1 MAALQGLAAYA
12 SDSDNDVL
20 VVEPKRRKCGFFD
33 AAEESSSEEEAA
45 AGVEAAEPEPSH
57 PPPGSAGSLPSFAE
71 LYETTQAPEFLKKTA
86 QLAVL
91 EAHVHAGQRTLHP
104 LHGGG
109 LHAVVGAAPK
119 RYSEAEALQREAL
132 TALRREEAAAA
143 VAALQKGRARGGGR
157 DFASAAVA
165 VEDML
170 ANPSLNAPRQ
180 KQERKDR
187 EKVKRERGQSAITSW
202 KSEAEMVLRQQYDS

>member
-45 AGVEAAEPEPSH
+45 AGVEAAEPEPSR
-57 PPPGSAGSLPSFAE
+57 PRPVSSSLPSFAE